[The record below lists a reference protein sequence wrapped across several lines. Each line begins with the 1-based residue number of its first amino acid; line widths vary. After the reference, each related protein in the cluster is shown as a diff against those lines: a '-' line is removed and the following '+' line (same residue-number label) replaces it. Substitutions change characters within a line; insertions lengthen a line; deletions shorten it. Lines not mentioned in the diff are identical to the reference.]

1 MRKHVQETI
10 KKDNTQY
17 IGKTKSKSL
26 VTLRVSPKKSPKK
39 LTDLI
44 IERKKPYDK
53 E

>member
-10 KKDNTQY
+10 KKDNTQC
-17 IGKTKSKSL
+17 IGKSKKSSS